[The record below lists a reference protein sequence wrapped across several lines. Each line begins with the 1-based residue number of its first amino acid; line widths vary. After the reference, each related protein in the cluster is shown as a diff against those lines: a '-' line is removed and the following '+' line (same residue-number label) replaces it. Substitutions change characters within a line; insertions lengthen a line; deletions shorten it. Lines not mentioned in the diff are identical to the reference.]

1 MLKVMAIIYSF
12 SAIGEGYGIADSIV
26 ASNDG
31 ALLTLTFNA
40 SNSYPDAVITSI
52 SFDGV
57 AVEPIIVGVSP
68 GFGDVNFV
76 SSTNYNLPGGN
87 TVDFDADFSF
97 TAAPPPT
104 QNGLND
110 GESITFQFD
119 TYSLEMV
126 VGVHLQRIGEQS
138 ASYVSNILPEPS
150 GLFMFGIACLMA
162 LWARLK

>member
-1 MLKVMAIIYSF
+1 MAIIYSF

-40 SNSYPDAVITSI
+40 SISYPDAVITSV

-57 AVEPIIVGVSP
+57 AVEPVIVGVSP
-68 GFGDVNFV
+68 GFGDVNFA

-119 TYSLEMV
+119 TLSLI
-126 VGVHLQRIGEQS
+126 HI
-138 ASYVSNILPEPS
+138 
-150 GLFMFGIACLMA
+150 
-162 LWARLK
+162 